1 MKFLLVVALLIF
13 TGSCSVSSHQYYVS
27 DNCSSVN
34 YTPCHPL
41 SEYGY
46 IRYSSYYFN
55 VSDDSIY
62 YFIGTSYT
70 NYYNFMFLFN
80 VRNVTLL
87 GLSHSPS
94 IDCEGGQFEI
104 RYSSNISIDIS
115 FNKCTARVFNSN
127 HVTITGSTHHSSS
140 IDCGD
145 GGFNMWYS
153 SNFSIGNIS
162 FNNCS
167 VHVYD
172 SDHVTIAD
180 STHYN
185 NQQRK
190 RVQIFKTRNITIT
203 NSIIQNFEIRVDD
216 VSNMTFANSSC
227 QHCIAHFSDSRVTV
241 IDSDF
246 SSTSDGYYYFQNSFN
261 MTIMSTVFT
270 GGKVRFNYSVPLG
283 VSCNSFQPQKS
294 VILNNVSILDNEL
307 IIIMAHGT
315 AYKASVQLNHVSVN
329 GIEIVNAFG
338 FHSIHITNT
347 TSSNADYGL
356 SYEFNPTPFAQ
367 CIRPVADTNYYFQ
380 TIIEDSHFNNNRD
393 YGIQISDYGNWSV
406 NQNILIKSCFIENNT
421 NIGLS
426 IENKL
431 QEAITASI
439 VDTVMMGNGKNSI
452 SNSYNTFI
460 SNVTIT
466 DSLSTGLTVINSNI
480 TINNTLILRNN
491 TGTNGGG
498 IFISQNSSLLLL
510 PQALLE
516 FIGNHGSC
524 LGGGMHYETTCPLYY
539 ANNSFQPVDDKY
551 THPVT
556 FWNNT
561 AKISGAD
568 IYGNLPLS
576 IETCPQVVSMLSS
589 TFQPCFCSSDN
600 TNSTIDNCTKKIPEQ
615 LIFPG
620 QNITFHVLMYSYD
633 VNEGTYSPTDGKL
646 DVVTNNRTQRE
657 SFRGKCSLIDFKPA
671 VSSFTNFKAQIFFHS
686 GLDINEVTYFYKT
699 YEINITVKNCPIGF
713 SKNSS
718 ISECSC
724 SQSIAGEGVAC
735 DINTLTVSHN
745 GRLWIGTNN
754 TSTPFASDS
763 AFGHNETNCII
774 KETCLLYCSTT
785 PVTFSM
791 NDTDGQCKDNRGH
804 RMCGSCRDGYSLLIG
819 SNKCGQ
825 CNNKYMYFI
834 TAGWIALFAV
844 MGILLV
850 VLLIALN
857 LTVSVGTLNGL
868 LFYANIVKLYEP
880 VFSTQGAVP
889 VLRQL
894 VSWINLDIGIEA
906 CFYNGMGAYAKEWLQ
921 LVFPLYLWVI
931 IIFIIYLCRKYG
943 KISRLVGSNAVPVLS
958 TLLLL
963 SYTKLVRTIF
973 IILHKRQITLHCT
986 NMKPVTVWY
995 EDPNVEYGKGKHA
1008 ALLSVALFLLLF
1020 FVIPYTLFLLF
1031 HPFYE
1036 KYLSNFRAFKKT
1048 WSRFKPVIDAYSG
1061 PMKDKYRFWPG
1072 LLLVARLAL
1081 LLPVIFV
1088 DSIIDSKSFLLCML
1102 MTVLAVLLSLSVC
1115 FGGFY
1120 RQWLNS
1126 VLETWFL
1133 FNLSM
1138 MLALSLNFDVDE
1150 KKAVIFYN
1158 VCIAVFTVTFISI
1171 IIYHIHLQVSGMKWY
1186 LALLKKVKQIC
1197 KKEGE
1202 VETAAE
1208 ETEPHKTVDIQ
1219 MSEIVP
1225 TSTVVSCNTRRDS
1238 VVDLFVD

>member
-1 MKFLLVVALLIF
+1 MRFLLVVVLLIF

-41 SEYGY
+41 SAYGY
-46 IRYSSYYFN
+46 IRYPYYYFN
-55 VSDDSIY
+55 GSNDSIY

-70 NYYNFMFLFN
+70 NYYFILSR
-80 VRNVTLL
+80 VHNVTLL
-87 GLSHSPS
+87 GLSHSSS
-94 IDCEGGQFEI
+94 IDCRGGWFDI
-104 RYSSNISIDIS
+104 GYSSNI
-115 FNKCTARVFNSN
+115 
-127 HVTITGSTHHSSS
+127 
-140 IDCGD
+140 
-145 GGFNMWYS
+145 
-153 SNFSIGNIS
+153 SIGNIS

-167 VHVYD
+167 VDVYD
-172 SDHVTIAD
+172 SSHLMITDSTHHSPSID
-180 STHYN
+180 STHYY

-190 RVQIFKTRNITIT
+190 RMRIYHINNITIT
-203 NSIIQNFEIRVDD
+203 NSIFQNCEMNIYDASD
-216 VSNMTFANSSC
+216 MTFANSSC
-227 QHCIAHFSDSRVTV
+227 QHCSASFIYSLRVTI

-246 SSTSDGYYYFQNSFN
+246 SLISEGYYFMYNPLN
-261 MTIMSTVFT
+261 MTIMSTVIT
-270 GGKVRFNYSVPLG
+270 GGEVRLYYFVQPDEL
-283 VSCNSFQPQKS
+283 CDRFQQQNF
-294 VILNNVSILDNEL
+294 VILNDVSILDEL
-307 IIIMAHGT
+307 LIAMTQGT
-315 AYKASVQLNHVSVN
+315 AYNVSVQLNHVSVN
-329 GIEIVNAFG
+329 GITIWNALSLL
-338 FHSIHITNT
+338 SIHITNT
-347 TSSNADYGL
+347 TSSNVDYGL
-356 SYEFNPTPFAQ
+356 NYEFNPAPLAQ
-367 CIRPVADTNYYFQ
+367 CTSPVADTNYYSQ
-380 TIIEDSHFNNNRD
+380 IIIEDSHFYNNRE
-393 YGIQISDYGNWSV
+393 YGIKISDFGKLPINPR
-406 NQNILIKSCFIENNT
+406 NILIKSCFIENNT

-426 IENKL
+426 IENNL
-431 QEAITASI
+431 QEVITVSI

-452 SNSYNTFI
+452 SNSYNIFI

-491 TGTNGGG
+491 TGANGGG
-498 IFISQNSSLLLL
+498 ISISQNSFLLLL

-516 FIGNHGSC
+516 FISNHASHH
-524 LGGGMHYETTCPLYY
+524 GGGMFYETTCPLYY
-539 ANNSFQPVDDKY
+539 ASNSFQPVDDKY
-551 THPVT
+551 THSVT

-561 AKISGAD
+561 AEISGAAD
-568 IYGNLPLS
+568 IYGILQLS
-576 IETCPQVVSMLSS
+576 METCPQVVSMLSS
-589 TFQPCFCSSDN
+589 LFQPCFCSSDN
-600 TNSTIDNCTKKIPEQ
+600 TNSTIDNCTKQIPEQ
-615 LIFPG
+615 HIFPG

-646 DVVTNNRTQRE
+646 DVVTNNVTQRE
-657 SFRGKCSLIDFKPA
+657 SLRGNCSLIEFKPA
-671 VSSFTNFKAQIFFHS
+671 VLNFTNFKVQLFFHI
-686 GLDINEVTYFYKT
+686 GLDINEVTYFYET
-699 YEINITVKNCPIGF
+699 YEFNITVKDCPIGF

-774 KETCLLYCSTT
+774 KEKCLLYCSTT

-791 NDTDGQCKDNRGH
+791 NDTDDQCKDNRGH

-819 SNKCGQ
+819 SNKCGY
-825 CNNKYMYFI
+825 CNNNYFI

-880 VFSTQGAVP
+880 VFSREGAKL

-921 LVFPLYLWVI
+921 FAFPLYLWVI

-963 SYTKLVRTIF
+963 SYTKLVHTIF
-973 IILHKRQITLHCT
+973 IILHKRQITFHCT
-986 NMKPVTVWY
+986 NDQLNTTVWY

-1036 KYLSNFRAFKKT
+1036 KYLSNYKAFKKT
-1048 WSRFKPVIDAYSG
+1048 WNRFKPVIDAYSG

-1081 LLPVIFV
+1081 LSPVIFV
-1088 DSIIDSKSFLLCML
+1088 DSIIDSKYLLLCIL
-1102 MTVLAVLLSLSVC
+1102 LTVLAVLLSLSVC

-1120 RQWLNS
+1120 RQWPNS

-1133 FNLSM
+1133 FNLCM
-1138 MLALSLNFDVDE
+1138 MLALSLIDIDGE
-1150 KKAVIFYN
+1150 KAVIFYN
-1158 VCIAVFTVTFISI
+1158 VCIVVFTVTFTSI
-1171 IIYHIHLQVSGMKWY
+1171 IIYHIHLQVSGTKWY

-1202 VETAAE
+1202 VETAADE
-1208 ETEPHKTVDIQ
+1208 IELHKTVDIQ

>member
-27 DNCSSVN
+27 DNCSSVD
-34 YTPCHPL
+34 YTPCQPL
-41 SEYGY
+41 SAYGY
-46 IRYSSYYFN
+46 NRSSSYYFN

-70 NYYNFMFLFN
+70 NSNYFFLSN

-94 IDCEGGQFEI
+94 IDCGGGWFDI
-104 RYSSNISIDIS
+104 WHSNYISIGNIS
-115 FNKCTARVFNSN
+115 FNKCSVSVLDSN
-127 HVTITGSTHHSSS
+127 HVMIADSTHHSPS
-140 IDCGD
+140 IDCG
-145 GGFNMWYS
+145 GHSFFIRYS
-153 SNFSIGNIS
+153 RNISIGNIS

-167 VHVYD
+167 VYVDNSNHVM
-172 SDHVTIAD
+172 IAD
-180 STHYN
+180 STHHSPSIDCGGRRFIIRYS
-185 NQQRK
+185 
-190 RVQIFKTRNITIT
+190 INI
-203 NSIIQNFEIRVDD
+203 SIDNI
-216 VSNMTFANSSC
+216 
-227 QHCIAHFSDSRVTV
+227 
-241 IDSDF
+241 
-246 SSTSDGYYYFQNSFN
+246 SFN
-261 MTIMSTVFT
+261 NCHVDA
-270 GGKVRFNYSVPLG
+270 
-283 VSCNSFQPQKS
+283 SF
-294 VILNNVSILDNEL
+294 L
-307 IIIMAHGT
+307 
-315 AYKASVQLNHVSVN
+315 
-329 GIEIVNAFG
+329 
-338 FHSIHITNT
+338 
-347 TSSNADYGL
+347 L
-356 SYEFNPTPFAQ
+356 S
-367 CIRPVADTNYYFQ
+367 
-380 TIIEDSHFNNNRD
+380 
-393 YGIQISDYGNWSV
+393 
-406 NQNILIKSCFIENNT
+406 L
-421 NIGLS
+421 
-426 IENKL
+426 
-431 QEAITASI
+431 SI
-439 VDTVMMGNGKNSI
+439 VDTVMMGNRENSI
-452 SNSYNTFI
+452 SNSHNAFISNVTITDSLSTGLTVINSYNTFISNVTITDSLSTGLRVINSYNAFISNVTITDSLSTGLTVINSYNAFI

-491 TGTNGGG
+491 TGAYGGGISITQNSFLLLLPQALLKFISNHASYLGGG
-498 IFISQNSSLLLL
+498 IFISQNSFLLLL

-516 FIGNHGSC
+516 FTSNHASH
-524 LGGGMHYETTCPLYY
+524 LGGGMYYETTCPLYY

-551 THPVT
+551 TPSVT

-561 AKISGAD
+561 AKISGAEV
-568 IYGNLPLS
+568 YGDLPLS
-576 IETCPQVVSMLSS
+576 IETCPQAVSMLLSS
-589 TFQPCFCSSDN
+589 FQPCFCSPDN
-600 TNSTIDNCTKKIPEQ
+600 TKSTIDNCTKKIPEQ
-615 LIFPG
+615 LIIPG
-620 QNITFHVLMYSYD
+620 HNITFHVLMYSYD

-646 DVVTNNRTQRE
+646 DVVTNNVTQSE
-657 SFRGKCSLIDFKPA
+657 SFRGKCSLIEFKPA
-671 VSSFTNFKAQIFFHS
+671 VLNFAKFKAQLFFHI
-686 GLDINEVTYFYKT
+686 GLDINEVTYFYET
-699 YEINITVKNCPIGF
+699 YEFNYTVKDCPIGF
-713 SKNSS
+713 SRNSS
-718 ISECSC
+718 NECSC
-724 SQSIAGEGVAC
+724 SQSIAGDGVAC

-785 PVTFSM
+785 PVTFSI
-791 NDTDGQCKDNRGH
+791 NDTDDQCKDNRGH

-889 VLRQL
+889 VLSQL

-921 LVFPLYLWVI
+921 LAFPLYLWVI

-986 NMKPVTVWY
+986 NDQLKPVTVWY

-1088 DSIIDSKSFLLCML
+1088 DSIIDSKYFLLCML
-1102 MTVLAVLLSLSVC
+1102 LTVLAVLFSLYAC

-1120 RQWLNS
+1120 RQWPNG

-1138 MLALSLNFDVDE
+1138 MSALSLNFDVDGE
-1150 KKAVIFYN
+1150 KAVIFYN

-1171 IIYHIHLQVSGMKWY
+1171 IIYHIHLQVSGTKWY

-1238 VVDLFVD
+1238 VVDLFVDNFD

>member
-1 MKFLLVVALLIF
+1 MQLNELCDRF
-13 TGSCSVSSHQYYVS
+13 
-27 DNCSSVN
+27 
-34 YTPCHPL
+34 
-41 SEYGY
+41 
-46 IRYSSYYFN
+46 
-55 VSDDSIY
+55 
-62 YFIGTSYT
+62 
-70 NYYNFMFLFN
+70 
-80 VRNVTLL
+80 
-87 GLSHSPS
+87 
-94 IDCEGGQFEI
+94 
-104 RYSSNISIDIS
+104 
-115 FNKCTARVFNSN
+115 
-127 HVTITGSTHHSSS
+127 
-140 IDCGD
+140 
-145 GGFNMWYS
+145 
-153 SNFSIGNIS
+153 
-162 FNNCS
+162 
-167 VHVYD
+167 
-172 SDHVTIAD
+172 
-180 STHYN
+180 
-185 NQQRK
+185 QQ
-190 RVQIFKTRNITIT
+190 Q
-203 NSIIQNFEIRVDD
+203 NSII
-216 VSNMTFANSSC
+216 
-227 QHCIAHFSDSRVTV
+227 
-241 IDSDF
+241 
-246 SSTSDGYYYFQNSFN
+246 
-261 MTIMSTVFT
+261 
-270 GGKVRFNYSVPLG
+270 
-283 VSCNSFQPQKS
+283 
-294 VILNNVSILDNEL
+294 LNDVSILDEL
-307 IIIMAHGT
+307 IITIIQGT
-315 AYKASVQLNHVSVN
+315 AYNVSVQMNHVSVN
-329 GIEIVNAFG
+329 GITILNALSLL
-338 FHSIHITNT
+338 SIHITNT
-347 TSSNADYGL
+347 TSSNTDYGFA
-356 SYEFNPTPFAQ
+356 YEFHPAPFAQ
-367 CIRPVADTNYYFQ
+367 CTKLAADTNYYSQ
-380 TIIEDSHFNNNRD
+380 IIIEDSHFYNNRE
-393 YGIQISDYGNWSV
+393 YGIKLSDFGKLPINPR
-406 NQNILIKSCFIENNT
+406 NILIKSCFIKNNT

-426 IENKL
+426 IENNL
-431 QEAITASI
+431 QEVITVSI
-439 VDTVMMGNGKNSI
+439 VDTVMMRNGKNSI

-491 TGTNGGG
+491 TGANGGG
-498 IFISQNSSLLLL
+498 ISISQNSSLLLL
-510 PQALLE
+510 SQALLV
-516 FIGNHGSC
+516 FISNHASH
-524 LGGGMHYETTCPLYY
+524 LGGGMYYETTCPFYY
-539 ANNSFQPVDDKY
+539 ANNSFQPVDDKH
-551 THPVT
+551 THHVT
-556 FWNNT
+556 FCNNT

-576 IETCPQVVSMLSS
+576 IETCPQAASILSS
-589 TFQPCFCSSDN
+589 LFQPCFCSSDN
-600 TNSTIDNCTKKIPEQ
+600 TNSTIDNCTKEIAEQ

-620 QNITFHVLMYSYD
+620 QNIAFHVLMYSYD

-646 DVVTNNRTQRE
+646 DVVTNNVTQRE
-657 SFRGKCSLIDFKPA
+657 SFRGNCSLIKFKPA
-671 VSSFTNFKAQIFFHS
+671 VLNFTNFKAQLFFHI
-686 GLDINEVTYFYKT
+686 GLDINEVTYFYET
-699 YEINITVKNCPIGF
+699 YEINITVKDCPIGF

-819 SNKCGQ
+819 SNKCGY
-825 CNNKYMYFI
+825 CDNNYMYFI

-889 VLRQL
+889 VLSQL

-921 LVFPLYLWVI
+921 LAFPLYLWVI

-986 NMKPVTVWY
+986 NDQLNTTVWY

-1008 ALLSVALFLLLF
+1008 ALLSFALFLLLF
-1020 FVIPYTLFLLF
+1020 FVVPYTLFLLF

-1036 KYLSNFRAFKKT
+1036 KYLSNFRTFKKT
-1048 WSRFKPVIDAYSG
+1048 WSKFKPVIDAYSG

-1088 DSIIDSKSFLLCML
+1088 DSIIDSKSFLLCIL
-1102 MTVLAVLLSLSVC
+1102 LTVLAVLLSLSVC

-1120 RQWLNS
+1120 RQWPNN

-1138 MLALSLNFDVDE
+1138 MSALSLNFDVDG

-1171 IIYHIHLQVSGMKWY
+1171 IIYHIHLQVSGTKWY

-1197 KKEGE
+1197 KKEEE

-1208 ETEPHKTVDIQ
+1208 EIESHKTVDIQ

>member
-1 MKFLLVVALLIF
+1 MKFLLVAALLIF

-34 YTPCHPL
+34 YTPCQPL
-41 SEYGY
+41 SAYGY
-46 IRYSSYYFN
+46 NRSSSYYYFN
-55 VSDDSIY
+55 GSDDSIY

-70 NYYNFMFLFN
+70 NYYSFALSE
-80 VRNVTLL
+80 VHNVTLL

-94 IDCEGGQFEI
+94 IDCGGSWFDI
-104 RYSSNISIDIS
+104 RYSSNISID
-115 FNKCTARVFNSN
+115 
-127 HVTITGSTHHSSS
+127 
-140 IDCGD
+140 
-145 GGFNMWYS
+145 
-153 SNFSIGNIS
+153 NIS

-167 VHVYD
+167 VHVSD
-172 SDHVTIAD
+172 SNQLMIAE
-180 STHYN
+180 STHHSPSIDCGGGSFVILFSSNISIDNISFN
-185 NQQRK
+185 NC
-190 RVQIFKTRNITIT
+190 
-203 NSIIQNFEIRVDD
+203 RVDVNYL
-216 VSNMTFANSSC
+216 VS
-227 QHCIAHFSDSRVTV
+227 
-241 IDSDF
+241 
-246 SSTSDGYYYFQNSFN
+246 
-261 MTIMSTVFT
+261 
-270 GGKVRFNYSVPLG
+270 L
-283 VSCNSFQPQKS
+283 
-294 VILNNVSILDNEL
+294 
-307 IIIMAHGT
+307 
-315 AYKASVQLNHVSVN
+315 
-329 GIEIVNAFG
+329 
-338 FHSIHITNT
+338 
-347 TSSNADYGL
+347 
-356 SYEFNPTPFAQ
+356 
-367 CIRPVADTNYYFQ
+367 
-380 TIIEDSHFNNNRD
+380 
-393 YGIQISDYGNWSV
+393 
-406 NQNILIKSCFIENNT
+406 
-421 NIGLS
+421 
-426 IENKL
+426 
-431 QEAITASI
+431 SI
-439 VDTVMMGNGKNSI
+439 VDTVIIGNGKNSI
-452 SNSYNTFI
+452 SNSNNTFI

-498 IFISQNSSLLLL
+498 ISISQNSFLLLL

-516 FIGNHGSC
+516 FISNHAS
-524 LGGGMHYETTCPLYY
+524 LVGGGMYYDTTCPLYY
-539 ANNSFQPVDDKY
+539 ANNSFQPVDNKH
-551 THPVT
+551 TPSVT

-561 AKISGAD
+561 AKISGGGV
-568 IYGNLPLS
+568 YGILPLS
-576 IETCPQVVSMLSS
+576 IETCPEAVSMLLSS
-589 TFQPCFCSSDN
+589 FQPCFCSSDN
-600 TNSTIDNCTKKIPEQ
+600 TNSTIDNCNKQIPEQ

-646 DVVTNNRTQRE
+646 DVVTNNVTQRE
-657 SFRGKCSLIDFKPA
+657 SFRGKCSLIEFKPA
-671 VSSFTNFKAQIFFHS
+671 VLKFAKFKAQLFFHI
-686 GLDINEVTYFYKT
+686 GLDINEVTYFYET
-699 YEINITVKNCPIGF
+699 YEFNYTVKDCPIGF
-713 SKNSS
+713 SINSS
-718 ISECSC
+718 NECSC
-724 SQSIAGEGVAC
+724 SQSIAGDGVAC

-774 KETCLLYCSTT
+774 KEKCLLYCSTT

-804 RMCGSCRDGYSLLIG
+804 RMCGSCRDEYSLLIG

-825 CNNKYMYFI
+825 CNNEYMYFI

-889 VLRQL
+889 VLSQL

-921 LVFPLYLWVI
+921 LAFPLYLWVI

-986 NMKPVTVWY
+986 NVKPVTVWY

-1020 FVIPYTLFLLF
+1020 FLIPYTLFLLF

-1088 DSIIDSKSFLLCML
+1088 DSIIDSKYFLLCML
-1102 MTVLAVLLSLSVC
+1102 LTVLAVLLSLYAC
-1115 FGGFY
+1115 FDRLY
-1120 RQWLNS
+1120 RQWPNG

-1133 FNLSM
+1133 FNLCM
-1138 MLALSLNFDVDE
+1138 MSALSLNFDVDGE
-1150 KKAVIFYN
+1150 KAKIFYN
-1158 VCIAVFTVTFISI
+1158 VYIAVFTVTFISI
-1171 IIYHIHLQVSGMKWY
+1171 IIYHIHLQVSGRKWY

-1208 ETEPHKTVDIQ
+1208 EIEPHKTVDIQ

>member
-1 MKFLLVVALLIF
+1 MKFLLVAVLLIF

-27 DNCSSVN
+27 DNCSSVTH
-34 YTPCHPL
+34 TPCHPL
-41 SEYGY
+41 SAYAHCRY
-46 IRYSSYYFN
+46 QPCNRYSDYFFN
-55 VSDDSIY
+55 GSDDSIY

-70 NYYNFMFLFN
+70 SYYNFALAD
-80 VRNVTLL
+80 VHNVTLL

-94 IDCEGGQFEI
+94 IDCGGGRFDI
-104 RYSSNISIDIS
+104 HRSSNISTANIS
-115 FNKCTARVFNSN
+115 FNNCSVEVLGSN
-127 HVTITGSTHHSSS
+127 HVMIADSTHHSPS
-140 IDCGD
+140 IDCG
-145 GGFNMWYS
+145 GGLFVIGSS
-153 SNFSIGNIS
+153 SNISIGNIS

-167 VHVYD
+167 V
-172 SDHVTIAD
+172 
-180 STHYN
+180 
-185 NQQRK
+185 
-190 RVQIFKTRNITIT
+190 
-203 NSIIQNFEIRVDD
+203 D
-216 VSNMTFANSSC
+216 V
-227 QHCIAHFSDSRVTV
+227 
-241 IDSDF
+241 DF
-246 SSTSDGYYYFQNSFN
+246 S
-261 MTIMSTVFT
+261 
-270 GGKVRFNYSVPLG
+270 
-283 VSCNSFQPQKS
+283 VS
-294 VILNNVSILDNEL
+294 L
-307 IIIMAHGT
+307 
-315 AYKASVQLNHVSVN
+315 
-329 GIEIVNAFG
+329 
-338 FHSIHITNT
+338 
-347 TSSNADYGL
+347 
-356 SYEFNPTPFAQ
+356 
-367 CIRPVADTNYYFQ
+367 
-380 TIIEDSHFNNNRD
+380 
-393 YGIQISDYGNWSV
+393 
-406 NQNILIKSCFIENNT
+406 
-421 NIGLS
+421 
-426 IENKL
+426 
-431 QEAITASI
+431 SI
-439 VDTVMMGNGKNSI
+439 VDTVMMGSRYNSI
-452 SNSYNTFI
+452 SDSRNTFI

-491 TGTNGGG
+491 TGAYGGG
-498 IFISQNSSLLLL
+498 ISISQNSFLLLL

-516 FIGNHGSC
+516 FISNHASFV
-524 LGGGMHYETTCPLYY
+524 GGGMFYETTCPLYY
-539 ANNSFQPVDDKY
+539 ANNSFQPVDDIY
-551 THPVT
+551 TPSIT

-568 IYGNLPLS
+568 VFGILPLS
-576 IETCPQVVSMLSS
+576 IETCPQAASMLLSS
-589 TFQPCFCSSDN
+589 FQPCFCSSDN

-646 DVVTNNRTQRE
+646 DVVTNNVTQRE

-671 VSSFTNFKAQIFFHS
+671 VSSFTNFKAQLFFHI

-699 YEINITVKNCPIGF
+699 YEINIIVKDHCPIGF

-718 ISECSC
+718 SECSC

-774 KETCLLYCSTT
+774 KEKCLLYCSTT
-785 PVTFSM
+785 PITFSM
-791 NDTDGQCKDNRGH
+791 NDTDDQCKDNRGH
-804 RMCGSCRDGYSLLIG
+804 RMCGSCRDGHSLLIG
-819 SNKCGQ
+819 SNKCGK
-825 CNNKYMYFI
+825 CKNNYFI

-889 VLRQL
+889 VLSQL

-921 LVFPLYLWVI
+921 LAFPLYLWVI

-958 TLLLL
+958 TIPLL

-973 IILHKRQITLHCT
+973 IILHNHQITLHCT
-986 NMKPVTVWY
+986 NVKPVTVWY

-1008 ALLSVALFLLLF
+1008 ALLSAALFLLLF

-1036 KYLSNFRAFKKT
+1036 KYLSNFRGFKKT
-1048 WSRFKPVIDAYSG
+1048 WSWFKPVIDAYSG
-1061 PMKDKYRFWPG
+1061 QMKDKYRFWPG

-1088 DSIIDSKSFLLCML
+1088 DSIIDSRSVLLWML
-1102 MTVLAVLLSLSVC
+1102 LTVLAVLFSLYAY
-1115 FGGFY
+1115 FDGLY
-1120 RQWLNS
+1120 RKWQKGA
-1126 VLETWFL
+1126 LETWFI
-1133 FNLSM
+1133 FNLCM
-1138 MLALSLNFDVDE
+1138 MPAFSLFFDADG
-1150 KKAVIFYN
+1150 KKAKIFYN

-1171 IIYHIHLQVSGMKWY
+1171 IIYHIHLQVSGMKRY
-1186 LALLKKVKQIC
+1186 SALLKKVKQIC
-1197 KKEGE
+1197 KKERE
-1202 VETAAE
+1202 VETAGE

>member
-1 MKFLLVVALLIF
+1 MKFLLVVAQLIF
-13 TGSCSVSSHQYYVS
+13 TGSYSVSSHQYYVS

-41 SEYGY
+41 SAYGY
-46 IRYSSYYFN
+46 NRYFSSYYFN

-62 YFIGTSYT
+62 YFIGTTYT
-70 NYYNFMFLFN
+70 NYYYFFLSN

-94 IDCEGGQFEI
+94 IDCRGRSFYIQ
-104 RYSSNISIDIS
+104 YSSNISIGKIS
-115 FNKCTARVFNSN
+115 FNNCSVEVYASN
-127 HVTITGSTHHSSS
+127 HVMIADSTHHSPS
-140 IDCGD
+140 IDCG
-145 GGFNMWYS
+145 GGTFVIQYS
-153 SNFSIGNIS
+153 SNIIIGNIS
-162 FNNCS
+162 FNNCIVLVDYSNHVMITDSTHHSPSIDCRGDGTFHIWRSRYISIENISFNNCS
-167 VHVYD
+167 VDVDNSNHVM
-172 SDHVTIAD
+172 IAD
-180 STHYN
+180 STHHSP
-185 NQQRK
+185 
-190 RVQIFKTRNITIT
+190 
-203 NSIIQNFEIRVDD
+203 SIDCGGH
-216 VSNMTFANSSC
+216 TFYIWSS
-227 QHCIAHFSDSRVTV
+227 
-241 IDSDF
+241 
-246 SSTSDGYYYFQNSFN
+246 
-261 MTIMSTVFT
+261 
-270 GGKVRFNYSVPLG
+270 
-283 VSCNSFQPQKS
+283 
-294 VILNNVSILDNEL
+294 
-307 IIIMAHGT
+307 
-315 AYKASVQLNHVSVN
+315 
-329 GIEIVNAFG
+329 
-338 FHSIHITNT
+338 
-347 TSSNADYGL
+347 
-356 SYEFNPTPFAQ
+356 SY
-367 CIRPVADTNYYFQ
+367 I
-380 TIIEDSHFNNNRD
+380 
-393 YGIQISDYGNWSV
+393 
-406 NQNILIKSCFIENNT
+406 
-421 NIGLS
+421 S
-426 IENKL
+426 IENISFNNCRVYVYFSESL
-431 QEAITASI
+431 SI

-466 DSLSTGLTVINSNI
+466 DSLSTGLTVTNSII

-491 TGTNGGG
+491 TGANGGG
-498 IFISQNSSLLLL
+498 ISISQNSSLLLL

-516 FIGNHGSC
+516 FISNHASH
-524 LGGGMHYETTCPLYY
+524 LGGGMFYETTCPLYY

-551 THPVT
+551 TPYVT

-568 IYGNLPLS
+568 VYDDLPLS
-576 IETCPQVVSMLSS
+576 IETCPQAVSILSS
-589 TFQPCFCSSDN
+589 SFQPCFCSSDN

-620 QNITFHVLMYSYD
+620 QNIAFHVLMYSYD

-646 DVVTNNRTQRE
+646 DVVTNNVTQRE
-657 SFRGKCSLIDFKPA
+657 SFRGKCSLIEIKPA
-671 VSSFTNFKAQIFFHS
+671 VSSFTKFKAQLFFHI
-686 GLDINEVTYFYKT
+686 GLDINTITYIYET
-699 YEINITVKNCPIGF
+699 YEINITVNDHCPIGF
-713 SKNSS
+713 SRNSS
-718 ISECSC
+718 NECSC

-819 SNKCGQ
+819 SNKCGK

-889 VLRQL
+889 VLSQL

-921 LVFPLYLWVI
+921 LAFPLYLWVI

-963 SYTKLVRTIF
+963 SYTKLVRTII

-986 NMKPVTVWY
+986 NVKPVTVWY

-1020 FVIPYTLFLLF
+1020 FVIPYTLFLSF

-1088 DSIIDSKSFLLCML
+1088 DSIIDSKYFLLCML
-1102 MTVLAVLLSLSVC
+1102 LTVLVVLFSLSVC
-1115 FGGFY
+1115 FGGLY
-1120 RQWLNS
+1120 RQWPNG

-1138 MLALSLNFDVDE
+1138 MSALSLNFDVDGE
-1150 KKAVIFYN
+1150 KAVIFYN

-1171 IIYHIHLQVSGMKWY
+1171 IIYHIHLQVSGTKWY

-1208 ETEPHKTVDIQ
+1208 EIESHKTVDIQ

>member
-13 TGSCSVSSHQYYVS
+13 IGSCSVSSHQYYVS

-34 YTPCHPL
+34 YTPCAPL
-41 SEYGY
+41 STYGHY
-46 IRYSSYYFN
+46 L
-55 VSDDSIY
+55 SDDSIY
-62 YFIGTSYT
+62 YFIGTTYT
-70 NYYNFMFLFN
+70 NYYSFVLFN
-80 VRNVTLL
+80 IHNVTLL

-94 IDCEGGQFEI
+94 IDCGGGWFDI
-104 RYSSNISIDIS
+104 WYSSNISIGNIS
-115 FNKCTARVFNSN
+115 FNKCSVRVYKSN
-127 HVTITGSTHHSSS
+127 HVMIADSTHHSPS
-140 IDCGD
+140 IDCG
-145 GGFNMWYS
+145 GGWFSIRSS
-153 SNFSIGNIS
+153 SNISIGNISFNNCHVSVDYSNHVMIADSTHHSPSIDCGGGRFSIRSSSNISIGNIS

-167 VHVYD
+167 VDVHD
-172 SDHVTIAD
+172 S
-180 STHYN
+180 
-185 NQQRK
+185 
-190 RVQIFKTRNITIT
+190 
-203 NSIIQNFEIRVDD
+203 
-216 VSNMTFANSSC
+216 VS
-227 QHCIAHFSDSRVTV
+227 
-241 IDSDF
+241 
-246 SSTSDGYYYFQNSFN
+246 
-261 MTIMSTVFT
+261 
-270 GGKVRFNYSVPLG
+270 L
-283 VSCNSFQPQKS
+283 
-294 VILNNVSILDNEL
+294 
-307 IIIMAHGT
+307 
-315 AYKASVQLNHVSVN
+315 
-329 GIEIVNAFG
+329 
-338 FHSIHITNT
+338 
-347 TSSNADYGL
+347 
-356 SYEFNPTPFAQ
+356 
-367 CIRPVADTNYYFQ
+367 
-380 TIIEDSHFNNNRD
+380 
-393 YGIQISDYGNWSV
+393 
-406 NQNILIKSCFIENNT
+406 
-421 NIGLS
+421 
-426 IENKL
+426 
-431 QEAITASI
+431 SI
-439 VDTVMMGNGKNSI
+439 VDTVMMGNRKNSI

-466 DSLSTGLTVINSNI
+466 DSLSTGLAVINSNI

-491 TGTNGGG
+491 TGTYGGG
-498 IFISQNSSLLLL
+498 ISISQNSFLLLL

-516 FIGNHGSC
+516 FISNHAYY
-524 LGGGMHYETTCPLYY
+524 GGGMFYETTCPLYY
-539 ANNSFQPVDDKY
+539 ANNSFQPVDDIY
-551 THPVT
+551 THHVT

-568 IYGNLPLS
+568 VYGDLPLS
-576 IETCPQVVSMLSS
+576 IETCPQAVSMLLSS
-589 TFQPCFCSSDN
+589 FQPCFCSSDN
-600 TNSTIDNCTKKIPEQ
+600 TNSTIDNCTKRIPEQ

-646 DVVTNNRTQRE
+646 DVVTNNVTQRE
-657 SFRGKCSLIDFKPA
+657 SFRGKCSLIEFKPA
-671 VSSFTNFKAQIFFHS
+671 VLNFAKFKAQLFFHI
-686 GLDINEVTYFYKT
+686 GLDINTITYFYET
-699 YEINITVKNCPIGF
+699 YKINITVNDHCPIGF

-724 SQSIAGEGVAC
+724 SQSIVGEGVAC

-819 SNKCGQ
+819 SNKCGK

-889 VLRQL
+889 VLSQL

-921 LVFPLYLWVI
+921 LAFPLYLWVI

-986 NMKPVTVWY
+986 NVKPVTVWY

-1020 FVIPYTLFLLF
+1020 FAIPYTLFLLF

-1036 KYLSNFRAFKKT
+1036 KYLSNFKAFKKT

-1102 MTVLAVLLSLSVC
+1102 MTVLVVLLSLSVC
-1115 FGGFY
+1115 FDRLY
-1120 RQWLNS
+1120 RQWPNGF
-1126 VLETWFL
+1126 LETWFL

-1138 MLALSLNFDVDE
+1138 MSALSLNFDVDG

-1171 IIYHIHLQVSGMKWY
+1171 IIYHIHLQVSGTKWY

-1225 TSTVVSCNTRRDS
+1225 TSTVVSCNIRRDS

>member
-1 MKFLLVVALLIF
+1 MKFLLVVALLFF

-34 YTPCHPL
+34 YTPCEPL
-41 SEYGY
+41 SAYGY
-46 IRYSSYYFN
+46 NRYSSYLFN
-55 VSDDSIY
+55 GSDHSIY

-70 NYYNFMFLFN
+70 NYYFDLSN

-94 IDCEGGQFEI
+94 IDCGGRRFDI
-104 RYSSNISIDIS
+104 LSSSYISIGNIS
-115 FNKCTARVFNSN
+115 FNKCSVYVHGSN
-127 HVTITGSTHHSSS
+127 HVMIADSTHHSSS
-140 IDCGD
+140 IDCRGCTFD
-145 GGFNMWYS
+145 IWYS
-153 SNFSIGNIS
+153 SNISIGNISFNNYRVFVFQSNHVMIADSTHHSPSIDCGGGSFIIRDSNYISIGNIS

-167 VHVYD
+167 VTVDYSNHVM
-172 SDHVTIAD
+172 IAD
-180 STHYN
+180 STHHSPSIDCGGRTFYIRDSN
-185 NQQRK
+185 Y
-190 RVQIFKTRNITIT
+190 ISIGNI
-203 NSIIQNFEIRVDD
+203 
-216 VSNMTFANSSC
+216 
-227 QHCIAHFSDSRVTV
+227 
-241 IDSDF
+241 
-246 SSTSDGYYYFQNSFN
+246 SFN
-261 MTIMSTVFT
+261 NCH
-270 GGKVRFNYSVPLG
+270 VRVYDSVSL
-283 VSCNSFQPQKS
+283 
-294 VILNNVSILDNEL
+294 
-307 IIIMAHGT
+307 
-315 AYKASVQLNHVSVN
+315 
-329 GIEIVNAFG
+329 
-338 FHSIHITNT
+338 
-347 TSSNADYGL
+347 
-356 SYEFNPTPFAQ
+356 
-367 CIRPVADTNYYFQ
+367 
-380 TIIEDSHFNNNRD
+380 
-393 YGIQISDYGNWSV
+393 
-406 NQNILIKSCFIENNT
+406 
-421 NIGLS
+421 
-426 IENKL
+426 
-431 QEAITASI
+431 SI
-439 VDTVMMGNGKNSI
+439 VDTMIMGNGKNSI
-452 SNSYNTFI
+452 SNSYNAFI

-491 TGTNGGG
+491 TGAYGGG
-498 IFISQNSSLLLL
+498 ISISQNSFLLLL

-516 FIGNHGSC
+516 FISNHAS
-524 LGGGMHYETTCPLYY
+524 LVGGGMYYETTCPLYY
-539 ANNSFQPVDDKY
+539 ADNSFQPVDDKY
-551 THPVT
+551 TPSVT

-568 IYGNLPLS
+568 VYDDLPLS
-576 IETCPQVVSMLSS
+576 IETCPQAVSILSS
-589 TFQPCFCSSDN
+589 SFQPCFCSSDN
-600 TNSTIDNCTKKIPEQ
+600 TNSTIENCTKQIPEQ

-646 DVVTNNRTQRE
+646 DVVTNNVTQRE
-657 SFRGKCSLIDFKPA
+657 SFRGNCSLIEFKPA
-671 VSSFTNFKAQIFFHS
+671 VSSFTNFKAQLFFHI
-686 GLDINEVTYFYKT
+686 GLDINEVTYFYET
-699 YEINITVKNCPIGF
+699 YEINITVKDCPIGF
-713 SKNSS
+713 SINSS

-724 SQSIAGEGVAC
+724 SQIIAGEGVAC
-735 DINTLTVSHN
+735 NINTLTVSHN
-745 GRLWIGTNN
+745 GRLWIGTDN

-763 AFGHNETNCII
+763 AFGRNETNCII

-785 PVTFSM
+785 PVTFSI
-791 NDTDGQCKDNRGH
+791 NDTDDQCKDNRGH

-889 VLRQL
+889 VLSQL

-921 LVFPLYLWVI
+921 FAFPLYLWVI

-986 NMKPVTVWY
+986 NVKPVTVWY

-1020 FVIPYTLFLLF
+1020 FLIPYTLFLLF

-1036 KYLSNFRAFKKT
+1036 KYLSNFRGFKKT
-1048 WSRFKPVIDAYSG
+1048 WSKFKPVIDAYSG

-1102 MTVLAVLLSLSVC
+1102 MTVLAVLFSLYAC

-1120 RQWLNS
+1120 RQWPNG

-1138 MLALSLNFDVDE
+1138 MSALSLNFDVDG

-1171 IIYHIHLQVSGMKWY
+1171 IIYHIHLQVSGTKWY

-1225 TSTVVSCNTRRDS
+1225 TSTVVSCNTSRDS

>member
-1 MKFLLVVALLIF
+1 MKFLLVVALLFF

-34 YTPCHPL
+34 YTNCKPL
-41 SEYGY
+41 SAYAY
-46 IRYSSYYFN
+46 NRYSWYYFN

-62 YFIGTSYT
+62 YFIGTSYI
-70 NYYNFMFLFN
+70 NYYSFELSR
-80 VRNVTLL
+80 VHNVTLL

-94 IDCEGGQFEI
+94 IDCGRGTFYI
-104 RYSSNISIDIS
+104 RYSSNI
-115 FNKCTARVFNSN
+115 
-127 HVTITGSTHHSSS
+127 
-140 IDCGD
+140 
-145 GGFNMWYS
+145 
-153 SNFSIGNIS
+153 SIGNIS
-162 FNNCS
+162 FNNCG

-172 SDHVTIAD
+172 L
-180 STHYN
+180 
-185 NQQRK
+185 
-190 RVQIFKTRNITIT
+190 
-203 NSIIQNFEIRVDD
+203 
-216 VSNMTFANSSC
+216 VS
-227 QHCIAHFSDSRVTV
+227 
-241 IDSDF
+241 
-246 SSTSDGYYYFQNSFN
+246 
-261 MTIMSTVFT
+261 
-270 GGKVRFNYSVPLG
+270 L
-283 VSCNSFQPQKS
+283 
-294 VILNNVSILDNEL
+294 
-307 IIIMAHGT
+307 
-315 AYKASVQLNHVSVN
+315 
-329 GIEIVNAFG
+329 
-338 FHSIHITNT
+338 
-347 TSSNADYGL
+347 
-356 SYEFNPTPFAQ
+356 
-367 CIRPVADTNYYFQ
+367 
-380 TIIEDSHFNNNRD
+380 
-393 YGIQISDYGNWSV
+393 
-406 NQNILIKSCFIENNT
+406 
-421 NIGLS
+421 
-426 IENKL
+426 
-431 QEAITASI
+431 SI

-466 DSLSTGLTVINSNI
+466 DSLSTGLTVMNSNI
-480 TINNTLILRNN
+480 IINNTLILRNN
-491 TGTNGGG
+491 TAANGGG
-498 IFISQNSSLLLL
+498 ISISQNSFLLLL
-510 PQALLE
+510 PQALLK
-516 FIGNHGSC
+516 FISNHAS
-524 LGGGMHYETTCPLYY
+524 LVGGGMYYETTCPLYY
-539 ANNSFQPVDDKY
+539 ANKFQPVDDIY
-551 THPVT
+551 TPSVT

-561 AKISGAD
+561 AKLSGAD
-568 IYGNLPLS
+568 VYGDLPLS
-576 IETCPQVVSMLSS
+576 IETCPQAVSMLSS
-589 TFQPCFCSSDN
+589 LFQPCFCSSDN
-600 TNSTIDNCTKKIPEQ
+600 TNSTIDNCTKQISEQ

-646 DVVTNNRTQRE
+646 DVVTNNVTQTE
-657 SFRGKCSLIDFKPA
+657 SFRGKCLLIEFKPA
-671 VSSFTNFKAQIFFHS
+671 VLNFAKFKAQLFFHI
-686 GLDINEVTYFYKT
+686 GLDINTVTYFYET
-699 YEINITVKNCPIGF
+699 YEFNYTVKDCPIGF
-713 SKNSS
+713 SRNSS
-718 ISECSC
+718 SECSC

-745 GRLWIGTNN
+745 GRLWIGT
-754 TSTPFASDS
+754 D
-763 AFGHNETNCII
+763 NETNCII

-785 PVTFSM
+785 PVTFSI
-791 NDTDGQCKDNRGH
+791 NDTDDQCKDNRTQ

-850 VLLIALN
+850 VLLIVLN

-921 LVFPLYLWVI
+921 LTFPLYLWMI

-986 NMKPVTVWY
+986 NVKPVTVWY
-995 EDPNVEYGKGKHA
+995 EDPNIEYGKGKHA

-1048 WSRFKPVIDAYSG
+1048 WSKFKPVIDAYSG

-1088 DSIIDSKSFLLCML
+1088 DSVIDSKYFLLCML
-1102 MTVLAVLLSLSVC
+1102 MTVLAVLLSLYAC

-1120 RQWLNS
+1120 RQWPNG

-1138 MLALSLNFDVDE
+1138 MSALSLNFDVDG

-1171 IIYHIHLQVSGMKWY
+1171 IIYHIHLQVSGTKWY

-1197 KKEGE
+1197 KEGE
-1202 VETAAE
+1202 VETAGE

>member
-13 TGSCSVSSHQYYVS
+13 SGSCSVSSHQYYVS
-27 DNCSSVN
+27 DNCRSVTH
-34 YTPCHPL
+34 TPCDPL

-46 IRYSSYYFN
+46 CDDQLCNRYPYYYFN
-55 VSDDSIY
+55 GSNDSIY

-70 NYYNFMFLFN
+70 NYTFILTN

-94 IDCEGGQFEI
+94 IDCGGRSFYI
-104 RYSSNISIDIS
+104 WDSSYISIGNISFNKCSVDVYSSNHVMIADSTHHSPSIDCGGRTFSIGYSSNISID
-115 FNKCTARVFNSN
+115 
-127 HVTITGSTHHSSS
+127 
-140 IDCGD
+140 
-145 GGFNMWYS
+145 
-153 SNFSIGNIS
+153 NIS

-167 VHVYD
+167 VDVDNSNHVM
-172 SDHVTIAD
+172 IAD
-180 STHYN
+180 STHHSPSIDCRGGYFS
-185 NQQRK
+185 
-190 RVQIFKTRNITIT
+190 IGYSSNI
-203 NSIIQNFEIRVDD
+203 SIDNI
-216 VSNMTFANSSC
+216 
-227 QHCIAHFSDSRVTV
+227 
-241 IDSDF
+241 
-246 SSTSDGYYYFQNSFN
+246 SFN
-261 MTIMSTVFT
+261 NCRVY
-270 GGKVRFNYSVPLG
+270 VDYS
-283 VSCNSFQPQKS
+283 
-294 VILNNVSILDNEL
+294 
-307 IIIMAHGT
+307 
-315 AYKASVQLNHVSVN
+315 NHVMIADSTH
-329 GIEIVNAFG
+329 
-338 FHSIHITNT
+338 HSPSIDCGGRTFYIWY
-347 TSSNADYGL
+347 SSNISIGNI
-356 SYEFNPTPFAQ
+356 SFNK
-367 CIRPVADTNYYFQ
+367 CSV
-380 TIIEDSHFNNNRD
+380 EVHDSV
-393 YGIQISDYGNWSV
+393 S
-406 NQNILIKSCFIENNT
+406 L
-421 NIGLS
+421 
-426 IENKL
+426 
-431 QEAITASI
+431 SI

-466 DSLSTGLTVINSNI
+466 DSLSTGLTVIYSNI

-491 TGTNGGG
+491 TGANGGG
-498 IFISQNSSLLLL
+498 IYITQNSFLLLL

-516 FIGNHGSC
+516 FISNHASYR
-524 LGGGMHYETTCPLYY
+524 GGGMYYEKTCPLYY
-539 ANNSFQPVDDKY
+539 ASNSFQPVDDKY
-551 THPVT
+551 TPSVT
-556 FWNNT
+556 FWNN
-561 AKISGAD
+561 AAISSAD
-568 IYGNLPLS
+568 VYGILPLS
-576 IETCPQVVSMLSS
+576 IETCPQAVSMLSS
-589 TFQPCFCSSDN
+589 SFQPCFCSPDN
-600 TNSTIDNCTKKIPEQ
+600 TNSTIDNCNKEIPEQ

-646 DVVTNNRTQRE
+646 DVVTNNVNQRE
-657 SFRGKCSLIDFKPA
+657 SFRGKCSLIEFKPA
-671 VSSFTNFKAQIFFHS
+671 VSSFANFKAQLFFHI
-686 GLDINEVTYFYKT
+686 GFDINEVTYFYET
-699 YEINITVKNCPIGF
+699 YEFNITVKDCPIGF

-718 ISECSC
+718 NECSC
-724 SQSIAGEGVAC
+724 SQSIAGDGVAC

-785 PVTFSM
+785 PVTFSI
-791 NDTDGQCKDNRGH
+791 NDTDDQCKDNRGH
-804 RMCGSCRDGYSLLIG
+804 RMCGSCRDEYSLLIG

-889 VLRQL
+889 VLSQL

-921 LVFPLYLWVI
+921 LAFPLYLWVI

-963 SYTKLVRTIF
+963 SYTKLVRTII

-986 NMKPVTVWY
+986 NDQLNTTVWY

-1102 MTVLAVLLSLSVC
+1102 LTVLAVLFSLSVC
-1115 FGGFY
+1115 FDRLY
-1120 RQWLNS
+1120 RQWPNG

-1133 FNLSM
+1133 FNLCM
-1138 MLALSLNFDVDE
+1138 MSALSLNFDVDG

-1171 IIYHIHLQVSGMKWY
+1171 IIYHIHLQVSGTKWY

-1202 VETAAE
+1202 VETTEE
-1208 ETEPHKTVDIQ
+1208 ETELLKTVDTQ